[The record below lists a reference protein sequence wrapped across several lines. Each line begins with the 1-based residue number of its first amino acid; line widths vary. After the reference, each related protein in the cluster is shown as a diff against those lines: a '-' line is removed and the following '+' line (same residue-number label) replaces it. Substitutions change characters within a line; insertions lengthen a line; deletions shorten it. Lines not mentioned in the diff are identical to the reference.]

1 VFRQKARGVAWASN
15 TQSGDHLLFG
25 SQAAETTTVT
35 IARIPWIRTARGAN
49 TTVVNRYAT
58 LAAVC
63 VLIPF
68 GTAPLAS
75 ADPPPD
81 PSVQSAAS
89 PAPPVAPSPDN
100 GAVPSGPPGVLDA
113 PDGCLLTV
121 VGSDESEDPVPPLT
135 TAITSREYDAS
146 GTFTGTVTCQ

>member
-1 VFRQKARGVAWASN
+1 
-15 TQSGDHLLFG
+15 LLFG
-25 SQAAETTTVT
+25 SQAAETITV
-35 IARIPWIRTARGAN
+35 N
-49 TTVVNRYAT
+49 TTRVNRYAT

-63 VLIPF
+63 MLIPL

-81 PSVQSAAS
+81 PSVQSAAN

-113 PDGCLLTV
+113 PDGCVLTV
-121 VGSDESEDPVPPLT
+121 VGSDESEDPVAPLT
-135 TAITSREYDAS
+135 TAITSREYDVT

>member
-1 VFRQKARGVAWASN
+1 
-15 TQSGDHLLFG
+15 
-25 SQAAETTTVT
+25 VT
-35 IARIPWIRTARGAN
+35 IACIPWIRTTRGAN
-49 TTVVNRYAT
+49 TTVVNRYAS

-63 VLIPF
+63 MLIPF

-81 PSVQSAAS
+81 PSVQSAAN

-113 PDGCLLTV
+113 PDGCVLTV
-121 VGSDESEDPVPPLT
+121 VGSDESEDPVAPLT